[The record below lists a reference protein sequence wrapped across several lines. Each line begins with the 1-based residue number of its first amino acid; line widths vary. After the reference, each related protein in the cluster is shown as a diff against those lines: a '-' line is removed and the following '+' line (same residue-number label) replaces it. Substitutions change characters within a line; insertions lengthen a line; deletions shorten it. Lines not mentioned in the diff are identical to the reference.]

1 MYESINLQDAIL
13 HEVMEEKVP
22 VDLFLEGGQ
31 QIGGI
36 IVAYDSFVIVLIS
49 NGRQHMIYKHS
60 IFAMA
65 PIRPLKA
72 AMYE

>member
-1 MYESINLQDAIL
+1 MYETRNLQDAIL

-22 VDLFLEGGQ
+22 VDLFLEGGF

-36 IVAYDSFVIVLIS
+36 IVSYDSFVIALIS
-49 NGRQHMIYKHS
+49 TGKQHMIYKHS
-60 IFAMA
+60 IISIA

-72 AMYE
+72 ATPK

>member
-1 MYESINLQDAIL
+1 MYEPMNLQDAIL

-31 QIGGI
+31 QISGI

-49 NGRQHMIYKHS
+49 NGRQHMFYQHS
-60 IFAMA
+60 IFALA